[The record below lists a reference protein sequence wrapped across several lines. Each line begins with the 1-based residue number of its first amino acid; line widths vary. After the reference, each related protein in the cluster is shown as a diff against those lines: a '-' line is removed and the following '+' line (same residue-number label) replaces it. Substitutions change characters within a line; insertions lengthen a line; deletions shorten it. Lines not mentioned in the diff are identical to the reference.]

1 MTRRLDLHPLPG
13 TKRAGALCHLLEK
26 LHKQRRRVVVW
37 VGDEGRLQILDD
49 YMWTFRR
56 LSFVPHAVWSPELG
70 DLDDPVVL
78 LAEPANPNRADVMV
92 VGDDP
97 PPGDWAATFD
107 EVHDL
112 VPAGEDGDERR
123 EFWQQWRR
131 DHGVGGG
138 EEEGAEGGRS

>member
-1 MTRRLDLHPLPG
+1 VTRRLELHPLPG
-13 TKRAGALCHLLEK
+13 AKRAGALCHLLEK
-26 LHKQRRRVVVW
+26 LYKQRRRVVVW

-49 YMWTFRR
+49 YLWSFRR

-70 DLDDPVVL
+70 DLDEPVVL
-78 LAEPANPNRADVMV
+78 LAEPANPNRAEVMV

-112 VPAGEDGDERR
+112 VPPGDGGEERR
-123 EFWQQWRR
+123 RFWQQWRH
-131 DHGVGGG
+131 DHDVEYG
-138 EEEGAEGGRS
+138 EEAGTEGGLG